1 MGCAADVGRS
11 LHAVFCRS
19 PRPNVGCAFGQH
31 LVVNGKCALV
41 RAERFGVK
49 RDGFLGVGRLAAFTA
64 TAFAAATFTA
74 AAFKIGSRVSSYR
87 REAKLSC
94 LSCVGAINS
103 LCSYCKLY
111 ILCIAFPNDETV
123 ISIICNSTL
132 RRRKVS
138 PASNALCRKMEHN
151 FFNVFRAVAYHSNA
165 IGVAAKIICFCI
177 HCGIR
182 LATRNFACANGVVAR
197 CVTDIFGADTSP
209 VALTAPCDLRLRH
222 QCEAACEE
230 REERK

>member
-1 MGCAADVGRS
+1 MRIK
-11 LHAVFCRS
+11 
-19 PRPNVGCAFGQH
+19 RPNERCAFGQH

-49 RDGFLGVGRLAAFTA
+49 RDVFIGVGRFAAFTFA
-64 TAFAAATFTA
+64 AAAFAAAAFTA

-132 RRRKVS
+132 
-138 PASNALCRKMEHN
+138 
-151 FFNVFRAVAYHSNA
+151 
-165 IGVAAKIICFCI
+165 
-177 HCGIR
+177 
-182 LATRNFACANGVVAR
+182 
-197 CVTDIFGADTSP
+197 
-209 VALTAPCDLRLRH
+209 
-222 QCEAACEE
+222 
-230 REERK
+230 